1 MSPETLFA
9 VLIVLLLVVLVYA
22 VNQTRKRSRAERRR
36 TDAATRE
43 MQRRVPESR
52 PEGTE
57 P

>member
-1 MSPETLFA
+1 MSLETLFA
-9 VLIVLLLVVLVYA
+9 VLIVLLAAALIYA
-22 VNQTRKRSRAERRR
+22 VNQTRNRSRMARQR

-52 PEGTE
+52 REGSE